1 MNKVLV
7 TTDFSANSKAGIK
20 FAIQLASQSKC
31 DLVFYH
37 NIEILQPTSWSPEK
51 YHAFAR
57 IENERA
63 TKKLQAFVAGV
74 YKSMKLVP
82 GKNTYVTEIGVNV
95 SELVI
100 AYAKKIKAD
109 FICLGTRGASGVK
122 KLFGTHASNLI
133 NHSPIPVF
141 AIPKSYKASV
151 IKNIWYSSDFENVA
165 REINQLEPVAKA
177 LKANVE
183 VHHYNYLLADPA
195 TKTMLETAAKK
206 LSSKTVSFAFHV
218 LGLDYSLTHYLEKD
232 IKKKKPSI
240 VALFTK
246 QNKNWFSRLFLG
258 SNSAE
263 MSFASHTPLLIFRKT
278 K

>member
-1 MNKVLV
+1 MKKVLV
-7 TTDFSANSKAGIK
+7 TTDFSSNSKAGIK
-20 FAIQLASQSKC
+20 FAIQLAKQSKC
-31 DLVFYH
+31 ELVFYH

-51 YHAFAR
+51 YHAFAK

-63 TKKLQAFVAGV
+63 TKKLELFVKGV
-74 YKSMKLVP
+74 YKTMKVAP
-82 GKNTYVTEIGVNV
+82 GKNTYITEIGVNV
-95 SELVI
+95 SELTI
-100 AYAKKIKAD
+100 AYAKKTKAN

-141 AIPKSYKASV
+141 AIPKSYKTST

-165 REINQLEPVAKA
+165 KEISHIEPVAKS
-177 LKANVE
+177 LKANID
-183 VHHYNYLLADPA
+183 VHHYNYLLSDPA
-195 TKTMLETAAKK
+195 TKNMLEAAAKK
-206 LSSKTVSFAFHV
+206 LKNKTISFVFHK

-232 IKKKKPSI
+232 VKKTKPSI

-246 QNKNWFSRLFLG
+246 QNRNWFSRLFLG
-258 SNSAE
+258 SNSTE
-263 MSFASHTPLLIFRKT
+263 MSFATHTPLLIFRKT